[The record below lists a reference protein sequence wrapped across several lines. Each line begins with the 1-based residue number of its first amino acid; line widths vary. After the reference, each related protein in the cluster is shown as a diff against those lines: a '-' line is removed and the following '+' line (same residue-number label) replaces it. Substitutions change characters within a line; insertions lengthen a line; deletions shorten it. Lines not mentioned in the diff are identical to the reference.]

1 MIHVA
6 VCRCRMVRLQRLP
19 THCAVTLLACRA
31 PNSHRTL
38 QLHLAVGLQAHT
50 EHYTALQW
58 GSKLTQNITPPCSG
72 APSSHRTLH
81 RLAVGLQ
88 TRTEHY
94 SYALQWGSK
103 LTKSKILF
111 CSPMTRTV
119 TGWTLSCQPWLLR
132 YSLIWS
138 WEHRPPKWMGLSH

>member
-1 MIHVA
+1 MTHVA
-6 VCRCRMVRLQRLP
+6 VCRCRMVRFQRLP
-19 THCAVTLLACRA
+19 THCAVTLLAA
-31 PNSHRTL
+31 
-38 QLHLAVGLQAHT
+38 GLQTHT
-50 EHYTALQW
+50 EHYSSTLQW
-58 GSKLTQNITPPCSG
+58 GSKLTQNMTPPCNG

-111 CSPMTRTV
+111 CSPITRTV

-138 WEHRPPKWMGLSH
+138 WEHRPPKLTGLSH